1 MIFGLN
7 IWFIIL
13 LFDIMP
19 FIPLF
24 PYIWHSS
31 VFCNN
36 SWRKSGIDPS
46 KVHHIILHVYDKFHF
61 QLMMVFNPLNHLTKL
76 KARLV
81 SETCGSK
88 RASKE
93 FNHANRFVSNNFST
107 LVRSPRLYISFPWAV
122 TKCFLFITWFTA
134 SCHGACPREV
144 MWWWYGG
151 IW

>member
-31 VFCNN
+31 GFCNN
-36 SWRKSGIDPS
+36 SWWKSEIDPS
-46 KVHHIILHVYDKFHF
+46 KVHHIILHVYDKFHC
-61 QLMMVFNPLNHLTKL
+61 QLMMVFNPLNHLTEL

-93 FNHANRFVSNNFST
+93 FNHANRFLSNNFST
-107 LVRSPRLYISFPWAV
+107 LVRFPKLYISFSWAV
-122 TKCFLFITWFTA
+122 TKCFLFITWFNA
-134 SCHGACPREV
+134 SCHGACLREV

-151 IW
+151 KW